1 MAQKFCGG
9 FEAFNGEY
17 QRINNQISKRCKTIE
32 NTSKKMAAE
41 YFALSTELDNLQ
53 KIILANAEIPQFS
66 NLYQRVSDLL
76 RLTGELTVHQGF
88 MVNDTLNAQ
97 FKYQRE

>member
-41 YFALSTELDNLQ
+41 YFALSTELDNL
-53 KIILANAEIPQFS
+53 
-66 NLYQRVSDLL
+66 
-76 RLTGELTVHQGF
+76 
-88 MVNDTLNAQ
+88 
-97 FKYQRE
+97 